1 MNSAKPGKYLQIPK
15 IKKPRRISQEDLG
28 KVLTPCNL
36 NGIILKMLKKYF
48 YIILFVLPFISCD
61 KGGAGKALVIA
72 GSTSVQP
79 FVEGLEEAYSQK
91 HKTVEI
97 NVQGGGSSAGIQSAL
112 CGTAD
117 IGMSSRHLS
126 AEEEKELKIVPIAY
140 DAVIVILNP
149 RNKIENISLEDI
161 RKIFSRKILNW
172 KELGGEDKEINAI
185 TREDG
190 SGTRGAFQ
198 ELVMKEIPIS
208 NACMVQDSNGSV
220 REIVKADPWSVAYI
234 SLGLVDKDV
243 KAIKIDGILPD
254 RAAVK
259 EKKYNFMRPFLFVYT
274 GELKKDAKDFVD
286 FVLSDEGQEF
296 MEKEGLIAVKH
307 LM

>member
-1 MNSAKPGKYLQIPK
+1 MKHYILSYTTRKPYSPRTIYDIIQYMFKKHVHLIFIFLLLLSCNPK
-15 IKKPRRISQEDLG
+15 DSKK
-28 KVLTPCNL
+28 T
-36 NGIILKMLKKYF
+36 
-48 YIILFVLPFISCD
+48 
-61 KGGAGKALVIA
+61 LVIA

-79 FVEGLEEAYSQK
+79 FVEALAEIYAQK
-91 HKTVEI
+91 NKSVEI

-112 CGTAD
+112 SGTAN

-126 AEEEKELKIVPIAY
+126 PDEESKLKIIPIAY
-140 DAVIVILNP
+140 DAVVVILNP
-149 RNKIENISLEDI
+149 RNKIDNISLEDI

-190 SGTRGAFQ
+190 SGTRSAFQ
-198 ELVMKEIPIS
+198 ELVMKETPIS

-220 REIVKADPWSVAYI
+220 REIVKADPWSIAYI

-243 KAIKIDGILPD
+243 KAVKIDGILPD

-259 EKKYNFMRPFLFVYT
+259 EKKYNFMRPFLFVHI
-274 GELKKDAKDFVD
+274 GELRKEAKDFIN
-286 FVLSDEGQEF
+286 FVLSNEGQAF
-296 MEKEGLIAVKH
+296 LEKEGLIR
-307 LM
+307 LDE

>member
-1 MNSAKPGKYLQIPK
+1 MF
-15 IKKPRRISQEDLG
+15 
-28 KVLTPCNL
+28 
-36 NGIILKMLKKYF
+36 KKYF
-48 YIILFVLPFISCD
+48 YANWLILFLLFLSCSSNTH
-61 KGGAGKALVIA
+61 KKTLVVA

-79 FVEGLEEAYSQK
+79 FVEGLEEIYIRK
-91 HKTVEI
+91 NKTVEI
-97 NVQGGGSSAGIQSAL
+97 NVQGGGSSAGIQSAI
-112 CGTAD
+112 CGTAN

-126 AEEEKELKIVPIAY
+126 PDEEKELKIIPIAY
-140 DAVIVILNP
+140 DAVVVILNP
-149 RNKIENISLEDI
+149 RNKIDNISLENI

-220 REIVKADPWSVAYI
+220 REIVKADPWSIAYI

-243 KAIKIDGILPD
+243 KTVKIDGILPD

-274 GELKKDAKDFVD
+274 GELGKDAKNFVD

-296 MEKEGLIAVKH
+296 MEKEGLISVNS
-307 LM
+307 L

>member
-1 MNSAKPGKYLQIPK
+1 MKKIFLLICIIFILSCNSNSR
-15 IKKPRRISQEDLG
+15 KK
-28 KVLTPCNL
+28 T
-36 NGIILKMLKKYF
+36 
-48 YIILFVLPFISCD
+48 
-61 KGGAGKALVIA
+61 LVIA

-79 FVEGLEEAYSQK
+79 FVEGLEEMYIRK
-91 HKTVEI
+91 NKTAEI
-97 NVQGGGSSAGIQSAL
+97 NIQGGGSSAGIQSAIS
-112 CGTAD
+112 GTAN

-126 AEEEKELKIVPIAY
+126 LDEEKQLKIIPIAY
-140 DAVIVILNP
+140 DAVVVILNP
-149 RNKIENISLEDI
+149 RNKIDNISLEDI

-198 ELVMKEIPIS
+198 ELVMKETPIS

-220 REIVKADPWSVAYI
+220 REIVKADPWSIAYI

-243 KAIKIDGILPD
+243 KAVKIDGILPD

-259 EKKYNFMRPFLFVYT
+259 EKKYNFMRPFLFVHT
-274 GELKKDAKDFVD
+274 GELGKDAKDFVD
-286 FVLSDEGQEF
+286 FVLSNEGQNF
-296 MEKEGLIAVKH
+296 LEKEGLIKVGTTP
-307 LM
+307 